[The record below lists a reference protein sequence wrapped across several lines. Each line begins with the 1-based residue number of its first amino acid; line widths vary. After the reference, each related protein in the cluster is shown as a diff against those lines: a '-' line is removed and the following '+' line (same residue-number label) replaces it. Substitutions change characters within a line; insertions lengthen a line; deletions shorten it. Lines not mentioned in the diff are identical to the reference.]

1 MNAKSCV
8 NSNSCYDFIYLFS
21 QSYRK
26 YNKKGET
33 QKDISKLL
41 SVIGYGF
48 SEMSVSRYESGEC
61 EPELKKVILLA
72 EHFNVAID
80 ELLTVD
86 LKNVKP
92 LYLLNLRFLR
102 KKYNMTQRDISDLL
116 GFRDKSSCCLN
127 EKGITPLTLEQSVK
141 LSEYFGVTLDQL
153 VNQDLSK
160 EMNA

>member
-1 MNAKSCV
+1 M
-8 NSNSCYDFIYLFS
+8 YLAENL
-21 QSYRK
+21 K
-26 YNKKGET
+26 YLREKNGET

-80 ELLTVD
+80 QLLTVD

-102 KKYNMTQRDISDLL
+102 KKYSMTQQDIAELL
-116 GFRDKSSCCLN
+116 GFRDKA
-127 EKGITPLTLEQSVK
+127 V
-141 LSEYFGVTLDQL
+141 V
-153 VNQDLSK
+153 
-160 EMNA
+160 A

>member
-1 MNAKSCV
+1 M
-8 NSNSCYDFIYLFS
+8 YLA
-21 QSYRK
+21 QNLK
-26 YNKKGET
+26 YLREKNGET

-72 EHFNVAID
+72 EHFNVTID
-80 ELLTVD
+80 DLLTVD
-86 LKNVKP
+86 MKNVKP

-102 KKYNMTQRDISDLL
+102 KKYSMTQQDISDLL
-116 GFRDKSSCCLN
+116 GFRDKSSCCLI
-127 EKGITPLTLEQSVK
+127 EKGITQLSLEQSIK

-160 EMNA
+160 EMDAYDKGSKEKTD

>member
-1 MNAKSCV
+1 M
-8 NSNSCYDFIYLFS
+8 YLAENL
-21 QSYRK
+21 K
-26 YNKKGET
+26 YLREKNRET

-102 KKYNMTQRDISDLL
+102 KKYSMTQQDIAELL
-116 GFRDKSSCCLN
+116 GFRDKSSCCLI